1 MLMMMMDSYVPI
13 LKTQVTSS
21 NIKHLTFEFFN
32 ISMCNEHCLVCPN
45 IDTRENHLILQHYT
59 FVIVSLL

>member
-1 MLMMMMDSYVPI
+1 MDPYVPI

-21 NIKHLTFEFFN
+21 NIKHLTFEFFQFFN

-45 IDTRENHLILQHYT
+45 IDTWENHLILQHYT